1 MHLCMFLIPYRPDDW
16 MKRAKAKKESFVKT
30 ELEDM
35 QIQEQF
41 SGMPKWHTTLSPSLE
56 NDQECLK
63 EAAFENLYCS
73 RLSHFSIEN
82 SLI

>member
-1 MHLCMFLIPYRPDDW
+1 
-16 MKRAKAKKESFVKT
+16 MKRAKARKESFLKR

-35 QIQEQF
+35 QIREQF

-63 EAAFENLYCS
+63 EAAFENLYHS